1 MILQVGI
8 RFGEYAP
15 GLWEDASSFVRKCA
29 HDKSH
34 TQTIISQISN
44 VSKPAIDIKQV
55 RPLIYFSVFQ
65 PAPSKCATNLFP
77 LIYVAQIRNTVKPA
91 FVVWKWTL
99 AQVWLYIASLNL
111 FHVNRSSLDVICKIF
126 LVCCKLKKVKNH
138 WSTYFI
144 NTYVIVWYRR
154 ALIFFGIRLL
164 IDPLFVVA
172 FLAWIVNVNWFQ
184 SNTVLAFFS
193 CNFVAWEIEK
203 HNVFRFRIKS
213 NHFLLQFMSGENE
226 MIG

>member
-91 FVVWKWTL
+91 FVVWKWSL
-99 AQVWLYIASLNL
+99 AQVWLYTHCKFELISCKTGVLWMSFVKFSRCA
-111 FHVNRSSLDVICKIF
+111 VN
-126 LVCCKLKKVKNH
+126 
-138 WSTYFI
+138 
-144 NTYVIVWYRR
+144 
-154 ALIFFGIRLL
+154 
-164 IDPLFVVA
+164 
-172 FLAWIVNVNWFQ
+172 
-184 SNTVLAFFS
+184 
-193 CNFVAWEIEK
+193 
-203 HNVFRFRIKS
+203 
-213 NHFLLQFMSGENE
+213 
-226 MIG
+226 